1 MTNPLTDE
9 VIENQKWTDD
19 QIISTARRVGRIAIA
34 IADGDKNELTMRVPA
49 EPDRD
54 ADLVLCR
61 AEQMLLWLLEERK
74 GTNRAAA
81 KVIESALAGDGQ
93 DAERYRHVRNDASE
107 TYALCR
113 GRWDQ
118 DRMIWRFVEVIE
130 REEADNLIDADIA
143 AIKGKSHD

>member
-1 MTNPLTDE
+1 MTKPLTDE
-9 VIENQKWTDD
+9 VIAEMCAAYEN
-19 QIISTARRVGRIAIA
+19 
-34 IADGDKNELTMRVPA
+34 EA
-49 EPDRD
+49 EHD
-54 ADLVLCR
+54 AVHPEPK
-61 AEQMLLWLLEERK
+61 AM
-74 GTNRAAA
+74 RAAA